1 MPAEEQKIYR
11 GCGLSVED
19 QLIPVMEGFRTA
31 KRVGIVIP
39 KEILLRADEVVEA
52 SRTSTRLNI

>member
-39 KEILLRADEVVEA
+39 KEILLRADEVVE
-52 SRTSTRLNI
+52 